1 MNHHYFKFFL
11 EKTFQLP
18 DVLMKLV
25 LIKKWISNEKVVF
38 ILTSGSYKFIFVLYA
53 MKYKLNGNPAD
64 VQRMR
69 FGRS

>member
-1 MNHHYFKFFL
+1 
-11 EKTFQLP
+11 
-18 DVLMKLV
+18 MKLV
-25 LIKKWISNEKVVF
+25 LMKKWISNEKVVF

-53 MKYKLNGNPAD
+53 MKYKLNGNSAD

>member
-1 MNHHYFKFFL
+1 
-11 EKTFQLP
+11 
-18 DVLMKLV
+18 MKLV